1 MRVARDLAKTTMLCQ
16 SDFLMVKK
24 PPVPYLVKLGFLE
37 ESGQA
42 FHHQASLTAYL
53 KTLCPDDFR
62 LEIVKMTTCL
72 LPLQF
77 GARFGIV
84 STPVL
89 VRDVYLCCGKIKVVF
104 ARSFLPL
111 STLKG
116 YWRCLKRLDKP
127 LGEVLFQHSNI
138 RREHVTTQK
147 IAYPKPCLGRF
158 LIFRLPTGPILVT
171 EWLALK
177 NNFSTPSNCHV

>member
-1 MRVARDLAKTTMLCQ
+1 MLYQ
-16 SDFLMVKK
+16 SDCLMVKK
-24 PPVPYLVKLGFLE
+24 PPATHLVKLGFLE
-37 ESGQA
+37 KARHA
-42 FHHQASLTAYL
+42 FDHRSSLTAYL
-53 KTLCPDDFR
+53 KTLCPDDFH
-62 LEIVKMTTCL
+62 LEIVKMTTCR

-104 ARSFLPL
+104 ARSYLPL
-111 STLKG
+111 STLRG

-127 LGEVLFQHSNI
+127 LGEVLFQRSNI
-138 RREHVTTQK
+138 RREHITIQK
-147 IAYPKPCLGRF
+147 IVYPTPCLGRF

-177 NNFSTPSNCHV
+177 NNFYTPSNCHV